1 MLNNKKEGEEMTV
14 ADRIRIRR
22 EQLGLSQEELANRM
36 GLKDKSSITK
46 IEKSGNKITLKNV
59 ERLAYALHTSVP
71 YLMGWEEE
79 TDNQNK
85 LDIQADREA
94 RFLELYSRLNDYE
107 KSLIDNMLTTLT
119 SKK

>member
-1 MLNNKKEGEEMTV
+1 MTI
-14 ADRIRIRR
+14 ADRVRIRR
-22 EQLGLSQEELANRM
+22 EQLGLSQEELAKKM

-46 IEKSGNKITLKNV
+46 IEKSGDKITLKNV
-59 ERLAYALHTSVP
+59 ERLADALHTSIP

-79 TDNQNK
+79 IDYHAKIDK
-85 LDIQADREA
+85 LDVQADREA
-94 RFLELYSRLNDYE
+94 RFLELYSRLSDYE